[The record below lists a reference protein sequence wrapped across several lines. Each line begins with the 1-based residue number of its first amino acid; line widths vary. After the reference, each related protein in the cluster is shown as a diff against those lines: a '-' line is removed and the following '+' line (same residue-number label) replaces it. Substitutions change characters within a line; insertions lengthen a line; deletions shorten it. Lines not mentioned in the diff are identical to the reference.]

1 MAFEWKWQPTLDE
14 ELSRR
19 ARASMEGYRPLSN
32 PSNTYA
38 MAYGNGAGPTVAQL
52 AANGMAGYTSPS
64 NAMNGYVPSRTPDA
78 VAQPADP
85 AAPSFGQGGAGGAE
99 RARMWGANNYGQGMA
114 YTEKMQAI
122 EDLKAEYADNEQ
134 RIEELKMELV
144 KLQGEAGRA
153 MDDLD
158 MRLAANRANAGDI
171 ASAMAHQNRITT
183 RQQIAAANGGKTAE
197 DKIAEDLVASFIDTE
212 SAMMMGDN
220 SQRPGFQNKLNFIQ
234 YQINKNPKAKQ
245 LLSKFRGSTG
255 DPQIYQPK
263 TFQDFKNYVSDKRT
277 ANAGNAVKKEGLT
290 KADKEDIAEYWY
302 SLPKEVREANK
313 EEFNK
318 IRAEED
324 IETIT
329 GRGKALAAKQE
340 TALAEATDPKNI
352 NTYELDDKGSYEFTA
367 SNGQKVSVTR
377 STLGSKGNRTAVF
390 KIGKKIK
397 TVKY

>member
-14 ELSRR
+14 ELSRK

-32 PSNTYA
+32 PSNTFA

-52 AANGMAGYTSPS
+52 AANGMVGYTSPS

-114 YTEKMQAI
+114 YTERMQAI
-122 EDLKAEYADNEQ
+122 EDLKAEYAENES
-134 RIEELKMELV
+134 RIQELKMEIV

-234 YQINKNPKAKQ
+234 YQIDKNPKAKQ
-245 LLSKFRGSTG
+245 LLAKFRGSTVA
-255 DPQIYQPK
+255 PQIEQPRS
-263 TFQDFKNYVSDKRT
+263 FQDFTNYVSDKRT
-277 ANAGNAVKKEGLT
+277 GNAFNPTKKNGLT

-302 SLPKEVREANK
+302 SLPREVRDANK

-318 IRAEED
+318 IIGEDD
-324 IETIT
+324 IETIQ
-329 GRGKALAAKQE
+329 GRGKALAAKQQS
-340 TALAEATDPKNI
+340 AIAEAMQH
-352 NTYELDDKGSYEFTA
+352 LDTMKLDAGESYTHNA
-367 SNGQKVSVTR
+367 SNGQSVTVKP
-377 STLGSKGNRTAVF
+377 STMGAKGKRTA
-390 KIGKKIK
+390 ILSCGKQSK
-397 TVKY
+397 TTTY

>member
-14 ELSRR
+14 ELSRK

-32 PSNTYA
+32 PYNTYA
-38 MAYGNGAGPTVAQL
+38 IAYGNGAGPTVAQV
-52 AANGMAGYTSPS
+52 AANGMAGYTRPS
-64 NAMNGYVPSRTPDA
+64 STMNGYVPSRTPYA

-114 YTEKMQAI
+114 YTERMQAI
-122 EDLKAEYADNEQ
+122 EELKAEYADNEQ
-134 RIEELKMELV
+134 RIEQLKMELV

-212 SAMMMGDN
+212 SAMLMGDN

-245 LLSKFRGSTG
+245 LLSKFRGSTVA
-255 DPQIYQPK
+255 PQIEQPRS
-263 TFQDFKNYVSDKRT
+263 FQDFINFVSDKRT
-277 ANAGNAVKKEGLT
+277 GNAFDPTKKNGLT
-290 KADKEDIAEYWY
+290 KADKEAIAEYWY
-302 SLPKEVREANK
+302 SLKREVREAHK
-313 EEFNK
+313 DEFNK
-318 IRAEED
+318 ILGEED
-324 IETIT
+324 IDTIK
-329 GRGKALAAKQE
+329 GRGKALRAKQKS
-340 TALAEATDPKNI
+340 ALDEAKLHIIPT
-352 NTYELDDKGSYEFTA
+352 ELDEKGSQEYTA
-367 SNGQKVSVTR
+367 TNGQKVTIKR
-377 STLGSKGNRTAVF
+377 SGFGKAVLT
-390 KIGKKIK
+390 IGKL
-397 TVKY
+397 VENVNY

>member
-14 ELSRR
+14 ELSRK

-52 AANGMAGYTSPS
+52 AANGMVGYTNPS

-85 AAPSFGQGGAGGAE
+85 ASPSFGQGGAGGAE

-114 YTEKMQAI
+114 YTERMQAI
-122 EDLKAEYADNEQ
+122 EDLKAEYAENES
-134 RIEELKMELV
+134 RIQELKMEIV

-245 LLSKFRGSTG
+245 LLSKFRSGA
-255 DPQIYQPK
+255 PQIDQPK
-263 TFQDFKNYVSDKRT
+263 TFQDFKNFVSDLRA
-277 ANAGNAVKKEGLT
+277 ANANNITKKSGLT
-290 KADKEDIAEYWY
+290 NADQERIDEFWY
-302 SLPKEVREANK
+302 SLPREVREAHK
-313 EEFNK
+313 EEYNATRSEEK
-318 IRAEED
+318 IDTLQA
-324 IETIT
+324 
-329 GRGKALAAKQE
+329 RGKALAAKQE
-340 TALAEATDPKNI
+340 TALSEATDPKNI

-390 KIGKKIK
+390 KCGKKIK

>member
-14 ELSRR
+14 ELSRK

-32 PSNTYA
+32 PSNTFA

-64 NAMNGYVPSRTPDA
+64 SAMNGYVPSRTPDA
-78 VAQPADP
+78 VPQPA
-85 AAPSFGQGGAGGAE
+85 AAAEPSFGQGGAGGAE

-114 YTEKMQAI
+114 YTERMQAI
-122 EDLKAEYADNEQ
+122 EDLKTEQAENEQ
-134 RIEELKMELV
+134 RIEQLKMELV

-153 MDDLD
+153 MDELD

-183 RQQIAAANGGKTAE
+183 RQQIAAANGGKTAD

-220 SQRPGFQNKLNFIQ
+220 SQRPGFQNKLDFIQ

-245 LLSKFRGSTG
+245 LLEKFRGSNV
-255 DPQIYQPK
+255 PPKIEQPRS
-263 TFQDFKNYVSDKRT
+263 FQDFTNYVSDKRT
-277 ANAGNAVKKEGLT
+277 ANAGNAVKKNGLT

-302 SLPKEVREANK
+302 SLPKEVRAANK

-318 IRAEED
+318 IIGEDD
-324 IETIT
+324 IESIQA
-329 GRGKALAAKQE
+329 RGKALRAKQK
-340 TALAEATDPKNI
+340 TALDEAKLHIIPT
-352 NTYELDDKGSYEFTA
+352 ELDEKGSQEYTA
-367 SNGQKVSVTR
+367 TNGQKVTIKR
-377 STLGSKGNRTAVF
+377 SGFGKAVLT
-390 KIGKKIK
+390 IGKL
-397 TVKY
+397 VENVNY